1 MSKRILFVMLMAI
14 PALVSAKGKVVPL
27 PESAAAALT
36 GKTVAVTRH
45 EKASFT
51 AMTAGKAT
59 FALLGAGA
67 MIVAGNKI
75 VADNDIADPADV
87 LERELVSAVVKHY
100 GLLLKEGPSPVI
112 KASKPKDIVATQPGV
127 DFILNVE
134 SAGWMFAY
142 YPTEWGKYWIGYNGH
157 VQLIERA
164 TGKLMADA
172 FCNATTN
179 KHAASPTKEAMLE
192 NNAQLLKDVTT
203 SLGWTCVHLLAK
215 EQFRLPEGTEA
226 PTPAEYADPLTA
238 YAQKHGGAAAPA
250 AK

>member
-1 MSKRILFVMLMAI
+1 MSKRILFVMLMVI

-27 PESAAAALT
+27 AESAGAALS
-36 GKTVAVTRH
+36 GKTVVVTRH
-45 EKASFT
+45 EKANFT

-75 VADNDIADPADV
+75 VADNNIPDPADV
-87 LERELVSAVVKHY
+87 LEHDLVPAIVKHY
-100 GLLLKEGPSPVI
+100 GLVLKDGSSPVI
-112 KASKPKDIVATQPGV
+112 KASKPKDIAATQTDV

-172 FCNATTN
+172 FCNANTN
-179 KHAASPTKEAMLE
+179 KHAASPTKEAMLD

-203 SLGWTCVHLLAK
+203 GLGWTCVHLLAK
-215 EQFRLPEGTEA
+215 EEFRLPEGTA
-226 PTPAEYADPLTA
+226 AATPPEYVDPLTA
-238 YAQKHGGAAAPA
+238 YAQKHGAAAPA